1 MLIHQTESDQWLTSE
16 SSLPHS
22 HLLFRVFAGGLEGD
36 IHCLKCALCVPLKS
50 VTCLR
55 MWSARVCIDRLS
67 LQWSITHLF
76 AIGEIGWKRRKTLQ
90 LVNSAWRVRLWG
102 EKLSFFFFAFM
113 GFIWHI
119 TIPRLRRWSSQ
130 RVKWRE
136 GRRTGTQTLP
146 PPSLSPLIRFTSSTS
161 QPLNSALLHSPHH
174 GSPYRDLWGH
184 LYRLSGNTEIGFV
197 LFLLS
202 SLFVFAFFN
211 PAFCAWMIDETPRK
225 VFPGP
230 NQGKGGRVLKTK
242 L

>member
-1 MLIHQTESDQWLTSE
+1 MWHVFGCEV
-16 SSLPHS
+16 
-22 HLLFRVFAGGLEGD
+22 RVFALTGFLCNGPSHTYSQSGKLVEKGGKP
-36 IHCLKCALCVPLKS
+36 CN
-50 VTCLR
+50 
-55 MWSARVCIDRLS
+55 S
-67 LQWSITHLF
+67 LILPGAFDS
-76 AIGEIGWKRRKTLQ
+76 EEK
-90 LVNSAWRVRLWG
+90 NSL
-102 EKLSFFFFAFM
+102 FFFFAFM